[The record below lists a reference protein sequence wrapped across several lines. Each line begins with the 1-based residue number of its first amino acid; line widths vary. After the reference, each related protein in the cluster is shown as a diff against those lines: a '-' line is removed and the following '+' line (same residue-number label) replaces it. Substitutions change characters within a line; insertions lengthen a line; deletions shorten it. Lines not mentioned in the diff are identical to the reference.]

1 MSTTDKIIAL
11 PELPAW
17 RQKMRA
23 ANRRIVVTNGVF
35 DLMHRGH
42 ATYLE
47 QAASLGDCLLVLV
60 NDDASVTALK
70 GPSRPIVSQAD
81 RAAMV
86 ASLECVGAVCIFPG
100 PVAADAL
107 RNAEPDVYVKGG
119 DYTVDSLN
127 REEFAALQACGS
139 VIKILPM
146 VPR

>member
-70 GPSRPIVSQAD
+70 GPSRPRISFC
-81 RAAMV
+81 R
-86 ASLECVGAVCIFPG
+86 
-100 PVAADAL
+100 
-107 RNAEPDVYVKGG
+107 
-119 DYTVDSLN
+119 
-127 REEFAALQACGS
+127 
-139 VIKILPM
+139 
-146 VPR
+146 

>member
-1 MSTTDKIIAL
+1 MATTEKIIAAEDL
-11 PELPAW
+11 SAW
-17 RQKMRA
+17 RSRMRA
-23 ANRRIVVTNGVF
+23 ENRRVVVTNGVF

-47 QAASLGDCLLVLV
+47 QAAALGDCLLVLV

-70 GPSRPIVSQAD
+70 GPSRPIVSEQD

-86 ASLECVGAVCIFPG
+86 AALECVGAVSVFHG

-107 RNAEPDVYVKGG
+107 RAAAPDVYVKGG

-127 REEFAALQACGS
+127 RDEFAALQACGAK
-139 VIKILPM
+139 IKNLP
-146 VPR
+146 PLA